1 MTLYLRIVFMICFD
15 SVISINKKCFI
26 FLPALCLQEHFIS
39 GRPFLWHLHSRLY
52 FHFTFHNLIQGQPLV
67 RCNSVACCLTWSIS
81 QFVLSLIFDDRL
93 HGNLMPLYNLYN
105 VSKHYLNFVI
115 LLFLLDCQ
123 KTPVS
128 MMLHIL
134 DIFLHIKLKLFLN
147 TNLLMLHYKN
157 SSTVLE
163 YN

>member
-1 MTLYLRIVFMICFD
+1 MICFD

-26 FLPALCLQEHFIS
+26 FLPALCLQGHFIS

-115 LLFLLDCQ
+115 SPRLSKNTCEHDATYSWYIFAH
-123 KTPVS
+123 KTETFS
-128 MMLHIL
+128 E
-134 DIFLHIKLKLFLN
+134 
-147 TNLLMLHYKN
+147 YKFID
-157 SSTVLE
+157 VAL
-163 YN
+163 